1 MQVKLGSYKFS
12 KILGWSNSRYELFK
26 KCKRAYYY
34 TYYPKFV
41 QSVPVSKV
49 QFLKSLTTVPLEIG
63 NVVHHIIETFLKR
76 LQKSNSAIE
85 EVRFIQYGLTLC
97 QKLFTE
103 KTFLEE
109 YYNQVEKVDLDFA
122 LNRIEGTLNKFLKSE
137 VYSWIFMK
145 ALHNSENWIVE
156 PDGFGETRIN
166 GLKAYSKM
174 DFLFPVDDELYI
186 LDWKSGK
193 KDIMKHTNQLL
204 GYAVAIKSE
213 NPHIDVTSIFPQ
225 IVYMSPEKVEAFEI
239 SITPDKIES
248 YFATVAEQTKEM
260 HSYCVDIENNI
271 PHPIEQFPQNHHKKL
286 CHYCQFQEL
295 CQQTEELP
303 F

>member
-12 KILGWSNSRYELFK
+12 RILGWSNSRYELFS

-41 QSVPVSKV
+41 TSVPTSKV
-49 QFLKSLTTVPLEIG
+49 QFLKALTTVPLEIG
-63 NVVHHIIETFLKR
+63 NIVHHIVEAFLKR
-76 LQKSNSAIE
+76 LQKSNASIE
-85 EVRFIQYGLTLC
+85 EERFIHYGLNLC
-97 QKLFTE
+97 QRLFTE

-109 YYNQVEKVDLDFA
+109 YYKQVEQVNKEFA
-122 LNRIEGTLNKFLKSE
+122 LQRIEGTLRSFLKSE

-145 ALHNSENWIVE
+145 AINNRDHWLIE
-156 PDGFGETRIN
+156 PEGYGETRIN

-193 KDIMKHTNQLL
+193 KDIIKHTNQLL

-213 NPHIDVTSIFPQ
+213 NPHIPINSIYPQ
-225 IVYMSPEKVEAFEI
+225 IVYMSPERIEVFEVAITEEKINNYFNTVEQ
-239 SITPDKIES
+239 
-248 YFATVAEQTKEM
+248 QTREM
-260 HSYCVDIENNI
+260 HSYCANIDDNI
-271 PHPIEQFPQNHHKKL
+271 PLPIDQFQQTDHKKI

-295 CQQTEELP
+295 CKEDDTLP